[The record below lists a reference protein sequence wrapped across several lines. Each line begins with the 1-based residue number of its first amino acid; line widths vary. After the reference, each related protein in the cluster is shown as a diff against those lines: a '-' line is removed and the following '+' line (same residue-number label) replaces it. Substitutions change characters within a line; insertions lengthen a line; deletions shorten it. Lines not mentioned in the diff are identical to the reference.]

1 MSMNKNFRM
10 VKFIGRKAIVRGRL
24 MMGGV
29 VRAVTTAL
37 SSAQGSTK
45 WVNKFRKTDMEHQSK
60 PLMRSLMYLHM
71 NQTTNGNRAPI
82 VPEKTRRHSTWL
94 VWVLYFII
102 AYLLVALIIT
112 NGF

>member
-1 MSMNKNFRM
+1 M
-10 VKFIGRKAIVRGRL
+10 RGRL
-24 MMGGV
+24 MMVVV

-37 SSAQGSTK
+37 SSARGSTK
-45 WVNKFRKTDMEHQSK
+45 WVNKFRETDMEHQSK

-71 NQTTNGNRAPI
+71 NQTTNGNRAPL

-94 VWVLYFII
+94 VWVLYLII